1 MNDFLLSDRQFLIP
15 YLQKNNIF
23 LKKKYGQNFVI
34 DQSLLDTVI
43 QTADLQPDDVVL
55 EIGAGVGSLTE
66 RLLAQGS
73 QVIAVEIDPQLGQL
87 LITHFGHQKK
97 ISLIEGDVLKRTT
110 LEQIQAQ
117 IPTDGRKLKVV
128 ANVPYYI
135 TTPIITTLLT
145 RGFQISDMIF
155 TIQKEVA
162 ERLVALPGC
171 KQYSAITVFLQYY
184 GDTYLVE
191 SFPPTS
197 FFPSPRVWSSI
208 IHFMTH
214 DERPCTA
221 QNPLFFHH
229 CVKLCFTER
238 RKMVKNS
245 IAHVI
250 KGWEQKPDMTWIE
263 NMLQQLEVSPEIR
276 PEQIWL
282 EQFVD
287 ITDQLWNI
295 YPDTL
300 KSKWLP

>member
-1 MNDFLLSDRQFLIP
+1 MNDFLLSEKQFLIP

-34 DQSLLDTVI
+34 DQTLLDTVI
-43 QTADLQPDDVVL
+43 QTADLKPDDVVL

-73 QVIAVEIDPQLGQL
+73 KVISVEIDTQLGQL
-87 LITHFGHQKK
+87 LKTHFAHQKNFT
-97 ISLIEGDVLKRTT
+97 LIEGDILKKET
-110 LEQIQAQ
+110 LDQIKAQ
-117 IPTDGRKLKVV
+117 LPTDGRGVKVV

-135 TTPIITTLLT
+135 TTPIITTLLA
-145 RGFQISDMIF
+145 REFNISDMIF

-191 SFPPTS
+191 TFPPAS

-208 IHFMTH
+208 IHFTAH
-214 DERPCTA
+214 EERPCIA
-221 QNPLFFHH
+221 KNALFFHH

-250 KGWEQKPDMTWIE
+250 KGWKQKPDMAWIE
-263 NMLQQLEVSPEIR
+263 NMLQQLDVSPEIR

-282 EQFVD
+282 EQFVS

-300 KSKWLP
+300 NSKWLP